1 MSTTKKPDN
10 VVFET
15 ENQTY
20 NASLKAYGTNV
31 GAPAITAIDSIS
43 WKNKNIHKVNKQ
55 IQTKYAELKKEYDKM
70 MVEYEYNQLVYSAK
84 FNFEPITGETYHLYR
99 NKNEELFMS
108 IIAPNECNFDF
119 VASFY
124 LNADQLWEKR

>member
-1 MSTTKKPDN
+1 MNTEKKPDN

-15 ENQTY
+15 ETQSY

-70 MVEYEYNQLVYSAK
+70 MLQYEYNQLVYNAK
-84 FNFEPITGETYHLYR
+84 FSFEPITGETYHLYR
-99 NKNEELFMS
+99 NNKEELFMS
-108 IIAPNECNFDF
+108 IISPNECNFDF

-124 LNADQLWEKR
+124 LNADQIWEKI